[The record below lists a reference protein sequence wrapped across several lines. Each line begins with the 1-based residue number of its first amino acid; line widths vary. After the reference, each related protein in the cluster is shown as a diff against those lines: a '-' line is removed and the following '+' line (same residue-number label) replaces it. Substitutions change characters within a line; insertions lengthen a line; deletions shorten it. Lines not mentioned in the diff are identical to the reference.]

1 MGWIV
6 EWIDH
11 PPEGAGAYSRLLH
24 EEISALWCQ
33 TKRPRPRAL
42 ENADEKLEW
51 TKPGYHL
58 TRKENYSNCVPDYN
72 RCFQLCGGRLEE
84 RSVCIADKNSGEER
98 RALCP
103 LLEMGVAKVEGS
115 QGLKKPQ
122 RRGLG
127 SEVVN
132 LENVFRLGNP

>member
-1 MGWIV
+1 MCLIITAVFSFVGEGW
-6 EWIDH
+6 
-11 PPEGAGAYSRLLH
+11 
-24 EEISALWCQ
+24 
-33 TKRPRPRAL
+33 K
-42 ENADEKLEW
+42 
-51 TKPGYHL
+51 
-58 TRKENYSNCVPDYN
+58 KEV
-72 RCFQLCGGRLEE
+72 
-84 RSVCIADKNSGEER
+84 SVLAIANKNSGEER